1 MVAEHSRKT
10 EKIRTDIHADR
21 PGSARKATKKPKKL
35 KATLSSKTSDSEE
48 EETSEKPSMS
58 SSKGTSKNDS
68 SLNTTPRSKNNV
80 NAGIDHHVKYSENQK
95 LKKWLKEKDKI
106 YRQKI
111 KEERKK
117 KREEREKLINEANS
131 KIESRIKSQKLVKQ
145 WMKEKNKE
153 FTQKYKEEMKREKEI
168 LEHEQ
173 IRQSNGVPGDAL
185 KIRPQSAPYRSDDI
199 HIDINSVKGG
209 DTSGHVRD
217 QIHMKKEIDE
227 ENRQAKIAFAG
238 APHPPQTKFIY
249 KRPVAGKI
257 KLKMQVR
264 GKSPVAQKKENNKT
278 NGDKSEDEQDKDKS
292 TRISYDD
299 WVKKKREDDVDKKKN
314 AERQKQMAKSD
325 PELERIIPAL
335 GKKRIEDK
343 LNSRKRIDT
352 GIKKFDDKVNK
363 SFGGSEFDGEQASP
377 ERPKSAYRLESDKKN
392 GGESALSVSS
402 KPLQRPSTAP
412 PRGRA
417 APSPKKSVESP
428 RKAIIPQKV
437 DKVMSNNDVS
447 NPYTLPFSGE
457 KGVPVHVA
465 DRQRRIFAD
474 IVTTNLNEIEQR
486 ALLNAELIKQG
497 VSDEDIEKYRQE
509 MEADMAKYNNKYKTK
524 EAEAITDNEET
535 QAVEEDPHPKITDI
549 MYSPRRQEY
558 SSDSSSD
565 ENVSAEKNSD
575 LKNDTVD
582 KSAENKADE
591 TKLEARDLNDEI
603 VKDNVTDEEKSN
615 ESSKA
620 VEDTSSKPASD
631 TTKNN
636 TNDSA
641 GVNNHSHYKT
651 YDNLNEL
658 KIEAK
663 STTGMN
669 ETNNAQVNDD
679 DSPHD
684 DDLRFEY
691 EEDFV
696 HSQDEMSVTED
707 EQDKKVETKEVTIV
721 SDPDPNVVGILK
733 ERKEGE
739 EYPSPEAS
747 EEPMLRE
754 KRDEEELAASNGDLA
769 GSRKRVSFNAKTE
782 IFQSFESSSTDTVT
796 PHGEEFDAKA
806 ESLDAHDDTHDF
818 FSDRSTSREISGLF
832 HGSCN
837 TEDSRDLGF
846 DDDESE
852 SKMDT
857 FITNPENEPDQW

>member
-1 MVAEHSRKT
+1 
-10 EKIRTDIHADR
+10 
-21 PGSARKATKKPKKL
+21 
-35 KATLSSKTSDSEE
+35 
-48 EETSEKPSMS
+48 
-58 SSKGTSKNDS
+58 
-68 SLNTTPRSKNNV
+68 
-80 NAGIDHHVKYSENQK
+80 
-95 LKKWLKEKDKI
+95 
-106 YRQKI
+106 
-111 KEERKK
+111 
-117 KREEREKLINEANS
+117 
-131 KIESRIKSQKLVKQ
+131 
-145 WMKEKNKE
+145 
-153 FTQKYKEEMKREKEI
+153 
-168 LEHEQ
+168 
-173 IRQSNGVPGDAL
+173 
-185 KIRPQSAPYRSDDI
+185 
-199 HIDINSVKGG
+199 
-209 DTSGHVRD
+209 
-217 QIHMKKEIDE
+217 
-227 ENRQAKIAFAG
+227 
-238 APHPPQTKFIY
+238 
-249 KRPVAGKI
+249 
-257 KLKMQVR
+257 
-264 GKSPVAQKKENNKT
+264 
-278 NGDKSEDEQDKDKS
+278 
-292 TRISYDD
+292 
-299 WVKKKREDDVDKKKN
+299 
-314 AERQKQMAKSD
+314 
-325 PELERIIPAL
+325 
-335 GKKRIEDK
+335 
-343 LNSRKRIDT
+343 
-352 GIKKFDDKVNK
+352 
-363 SFGGSEFDGEQASP
+363 
-377 ERPKSAYRLESDKKN
+377 
-392 GGESALSVSS
+392 
-402 KPLQRPSTAP
+402 
-412 PRGRA
+412 
-417 APSPKKSVESP
+417 
-428 RKAIIPQKV
+428 
-437 DKVMSNNDVS
+437 MSNNDVS

-558 SSDSSSD
+558 SSDSSTD

-818 FSDRSTSREISGLF
+818 FSDRSTSSEISGLF